1 MAVHENLKKFK
12 CQICEFEF
20 TQKCSLKK
28 HIMFVHEKQKP
39 FKCAICQKDFSR
51 KLYLIDHIKSQHP
64 AIKKLISDQSETKI
78 FDLKP

>member
-1 MAVHENLKKFK
+1 
-12 CQICEFEF
+12 
-20 TQKCSLKK
+20 
-28 HIMFVHEKQKP
+28 MFVHEKQKP

-64 AIKKLISDQSETKI
+64 AIKNLISDQSETKI